1 MTYTLQP
8 QLSHSTL
15 VPREHVHRDALS
27 EVYLTDIICDRYPNF
42 RIGVHLPK
50 SHSYY
55 SDHIGPAEF
64 RYDPLLILECF
75 RQTSILIAHRHVGAG
90 FDQAFI
96 FNDAD
101 IQVVSHEATTITFTL
116 EYVRGGRLGRSS
128 AVRGVARQSPVC
140 LGGSAW
146 KATPDRDGSF
156 RPLIEKCS
164 RTCRCVKVRRR
175 NNP

>member
-140 LGGSAW
+140 PRWLGVEGH
-146 KATPDRDGSF
+146 PG
-156 RPLIEKCS
+156 P
-164 RTCRCVKVRRR
+164 
-175 NNP
+175 

>member
-90 FDQAFI
+90 FDQA
-96 FNDAD
+96 
-101 IQVVSHEATTITFTL
+101 SSSTTPTS
-116 EYVRGGRLGRSS
+116 RSYPT
-128 AVRGVARQSPVC
+128 RQRQSPLRWSTSGAVASDARPRF
-140 LGGSAW
+140 GAW
-146 KATPDRDGSF
+146 LDNHLCASVARRG
-156 RPLIEKCS
+156 RPP
-164 RTCRCVKVRRR
+164 RTVTGRFGR
-175 NNP
+175 